1 MRPSAGTEKPARKP
15 QSLKVSWWETD
26 PGLPNDSEVLF
37 LALLRLADA
46 ASAAEAAEWAAAV
59 LRTSAAGSAESWPP
73 AGPEWK
79 SVGGQPAPLD
89 KPLHRS
95 FKLLKA
101 SKARLEPIRLAMKA
115 WRRAGARGDL
125 ELHHLQNYIRQEPPG
140 PKPLGSK
147 SKGPPRWR
155 SAGVLDVATLVKKHG
170 PELRK
175 LLRLDV
181 PAEEVLS
188 PVEELELRTEE
199 CAELRE
205 QREKDKAELVREK
218 AGRRV
223 AATRLQ
229 VHVRARRAWKKAQ
242 LDLLAA
248 RLAAFKAA
256 TKEKTAEKL
265 AVLGERQNEQLAKE
279 YEEEVTRLK
288 VATAKAR
295 ARARGTADDAAA
307 SQKRLKR
314 AQVAEQ
320 ELKVLKRKQAEQA
333 PELVSEPEAEQL
345 PAKEARRDDRGRY
358 EAMPWQARPLVWAQ
372 LARRTPPSAIN
383 ANITDVLSAFAP
395 DSLVPLPCEREV
407 KKMRGEL
414 TIAGEAL
421 AAFRVAK
428 CPRIISFGF
437 DESTKFGI
445 GLLSTNTQIEP
456 HDAPGTSVDV
466 VMRGVTVSS
475 SGKAV
480 HLAAAIEKD
489 IFSHGRTL
497 LSGWSAQHEKTFGSG
512 SWAAAGGPAPD
523 SIGLHRLSKHAVLVS
538 DTCNGARA
546 TKRLVAA
553 HAEAA
558 GREKLGISPE
568 AWEVMSEEERASKCK
583 VCSTAS
589 TLHLSPYAGSW
600 HER

>member
-1 MRPSAGTEKPARKP
+1 
-15 QSLKVSWWETD
+15 
-26 PGLPNDSEVLF
+26 
-37 LALLRLADA
+37 
-46 ASAAEAAEWAAAV
+46 
-59 LRTSAAGSAESWPP
+59 
-73 AGPEWK
+73 
-79 SVGGQPAPLD
+79 
-89 KPLHRS
+89 
-95 FKLLKA
+95 
-101 SKARLEPIRLAMKA
+101 
-115 WRRAGARGDL
+115 
-125 ELHHLQNYIRQEPPG
+125 
-140 PKPLGSK
+140 
-147 SKGPPRWR
+147 
-155 SAGVLDVATLVKKHG
+155 
-170 PELRK
+170 
-175 LLRLDV
+175 
-181 PAEEVLS
+181 
-188 PVEELELRTEE
+188 
-199 CAELRE
+199 
-205 QREKDKAELVREK
+205 
-218 AGRRV
+218 
-223 AATRLQ
+223 
-229 VHVRARRAWKKAQ
+229 
-242 LDLLAA
+242 
-248 RLAAFKAA
+248 
-256 TKEKTAEKL
+256 
-265 AVLGERQNEQLAKE
+265 
-279 YEEEVTRLK
+279 
-288 VATAKAR
+288 
-295 ARARGTADDAAA
+295 
-307 SQKRLKR
+307 
-314 AQVAEQ
+314 
-320 ELKVLKRKQAEQA
+320 
-333 PELVSEPEAEQL
+333 
-345 PAKEARRDDRGRY
+345 
-358 EAMPWQARPLVWAQ
+358 
-372 LARRTPPSAIN
+372 
-383 ANITDVLSAFAP
+383 
-395 DSLVPLPCEREV
+395 
-407 KKMRGEL
+407 MRGEL

-497 LSGWSAQHEKTFGSG
+497 LSGWSEQHEKTFGSG

>member
-1 MRPSAGTEKPARKP
+1 
-15 QSLKVSWWETD
+15 
-26 PGLPNDSEVLF
+26 
-37 LALLRLADA
+37 
-46 ASAAEAAEWAAAV
+46 
-59 LRTSAAGSAESWPP
+59 
-73 AGPEWK
+73 
-79 SVGGQPAPLD
+79 
-89 KPLHRS
+89 
-95 FKLLKA
+95 
-101 SKARLEPIRLAMKA
+101 MKA
-115 WRRAGARGDL
+115 WRGAGARGDL
-125 ELHHLQNYIRQEPPG
+125 ELQHLTKYIRKEPPG
-140 PKPLGSK
+140 PKPPGGK
-147 SKGPPRWR
+147 SKAPPRWR
-155 SAGVLDVATLVKKHG
+155 SAGILGVAALIKEHG

-188 PVEELELRTEE
+188 AVEELELRTEE
-199 CAELRE
+199 CAEKDELLA
-205 QREKDKAELVREK
+205 EKDAQLVREK

-223 AATRLQ
+223 AAARLQ
-229 VHVRARRAWKKAQ
+229 EHVRAKRAWRQAKAAELAERLAAAKAQ
-242 LDLLAA
+242 L
-248 RLAAFKAA
+248 KENA
-256 TKEKTAEKL
+256 TKEL
-265 AVLGERQNEQLAKE
+265 AKRGELQNEQLAQD

-295 ARARGTADDAAA
+295 GRARAAADDAAL
-307 SQKRLKR
+307 SLKRLRR
-314 AQVAEQ
+314 AQVAER
-320 ELKVLKRKQAEQA
+320 ELKVLKRKKPEQA
-333 PELVSEPEAEQL
+333 PALVSEPEEEHL

-358 EAMPWQARPLVWAQ
+358 EALPWQARPLVWAQ

-383 ANITDVLSAFAP
+383 ANISDALSVFAP
-395 DSLVPLPCEREV
+395 DSMVPLPCEREV

-421 AAFRVAK
+421 AAFRVAR

-456 HDAPGTSVDV
+456 HDAPGTSIDV

-475 SGKAV
+475 SGKAA

-497 LSGWSAQHEKTFGSG
+497 LTGWSAQHEKMFGGG

-553 HAEAA
+553 QAEAA

-568 AWEVMSEEERASKCK
+568 VWEAMSEAEREAKCK

-589 TLHLSPYAGSW
+589 TPPLSPYAGGKP
-600 HER
+600 R